1 MHPLYRCDHRGRE
14 ENFAGSGNL
23 CVERQR
29 VGMVPQPRDQ
39 QGSVGVITELG
50 LSAGTRQAR
59 AGESGTVQMTVA
71 AGRQAA
77 AREPGTLA
85 LSQPA

>member
-23 CVERQR
+23 CVESRGWAWR
-29 VGMVPQPRDQ
+29 HSPETSN
-39 QGSVGVITELG
+39 GSVGVITELG
-50 LSAGTRQAR
+50 LSADTRKPR
-59 AGESGTVQMTVA
+59 AGESGTIQMTVA
-71 AGRQAA
+71 AGQQAA
-77 AREPGTLA
+77 VREPGTLA